1 MPMVGKKQFA
11 YTEKGKMEAA
21 KYASKTG
28 KKMVAAK
35 GSKAMKAKGTKK
47 GKN

>member
-11 YTEKGKMEAA
+11 YTAKGKMEAA

-28 KKMVAAK
+28 KKMGAAK
-35 GSKAMKAKGTKK
+35 GSKAMKSKEAKK
-47 GKN
+47 GKS